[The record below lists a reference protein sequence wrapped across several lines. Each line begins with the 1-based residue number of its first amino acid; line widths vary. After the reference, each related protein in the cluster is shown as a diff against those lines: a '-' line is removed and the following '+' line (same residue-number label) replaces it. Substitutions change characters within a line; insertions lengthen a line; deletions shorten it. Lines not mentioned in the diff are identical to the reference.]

1 MTDFFEI
8 DEKNKTIKIL
18 DLDDFSDEDLKKYI
32 AELEK
37 EIERVNAEIKKKSS
51 IKKNAEMFFK

>member
-51 IKKNAEMFFK
+51 MKKNAEMFFK